1 MDDYPK
7 AITKDRTKIIFN
19 QMNDSFYKIQG
30 KDKKFGIG
38 FFSKIKIK
46 QKVILVLMTSNKIM
60 DEKFIENNVG
70 FNVEINGEINLMKF
84 GDKRFHYINKKY
96 DLSIIEIKENKNFRI
111 NFLEIDESLYEKEPE
126 MLYNKVSMYII
137 HHNIENEISVSYGII
152 NYINKFEILCSCNIK
167 SNGNISPIFNLYNN
181 KLIGIYKNN
190 SKYFIKG
197 IFFKLIINEFRKL
210 ININKNAFAKKNEI
224 DIVIKIYN
232 EDVKK
237 DIYFLNNEYKNY
249 QDKDLVAK
257 YNIED
262 LNELNTE
269 LYINNQPFKY
279 KKYFKPEKEG
289 EYKIKLNFFINLTN
303 CSHMFAGCENI
314 VKLVFISFN
323 TLT

>member
-262 LNELNTE
+262 WNELNTE